1 MTALIVDEEQLP
13 ADRFMRIHDS
23 WLVNLDYIETL
34 QLLGNHSYAVRLSDQ
49 QSLPVGRR
57 RYAELVRR
65 LGLDTAPSPRESE
78 RRAFR

>member
-13 ADRFMRIHDS
+13 IDRFMRIHDS
-23 WLVNLDYIETL
+23 WIVNLDCIEKL
-34 QLLGNHSYAVRLSDQ
+34 LFLGNHSYAVRLSDH

-65 LGLDTAPSPRESE
+65 LGLDADPSPREGGQ
-78 RRAFR
+78 RAFR